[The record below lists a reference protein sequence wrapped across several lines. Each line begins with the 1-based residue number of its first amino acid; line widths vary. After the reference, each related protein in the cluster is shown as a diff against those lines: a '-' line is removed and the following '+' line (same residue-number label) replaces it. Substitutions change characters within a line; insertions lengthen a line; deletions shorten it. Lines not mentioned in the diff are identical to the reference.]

1 MSSRALFPMH
11 RTCLLRATPLAFT
24 LALSVGVPAPADG
37 HAPAADDDGAS
48 RAAPQSSDRVAEV
61 LDRFA
66 KAEGDEQARLALDI
80 FFNNPEAKLALKLD
94 PKLGPLGRRFSEVMA
109 GRDGTSGLAADALG
123 EFRKRMK
130 EAGYADALVAKFER
144 IRNQASVGTV
154 SMDDDV
160 GLKAETPAEQA
171 ELRKLIGGPS
181 DVEAFHRKSQQ
192 LLEDAWSTVAREHGL
207 VPPNREVL
215 ERWLAATTPWHP
227 EAYLASQVLKAGGIP
242 GKSMLQQ
249 TADVTLYKV
258 SKWAAVAEAGE
269 GWAAKEMA
277 RAVLK
282 DLDKVDRV
290 FREVERLT
298 GTRPAFSTAN
308 QALIAEL
315 TTMAAADAETAAG
328 LFKGKGGWV
337 TRCDGLVRQ
346 MESAVVLAPT
356 AQILKARFYATRLPA
371 DVLREALNAIVD
383 ENPERLPAVA
393 KALDRELSKVAGLYL
408 IALDPVSPDA
418 FVRRL
423 LTRWEQGAAALRLG
437 SDDAAIAQFLSGQL
451 ETLPEAGLKVWFDPR
466 TVERL
471 SDLRARFTPEI
482 KRTLAAKLATRLPA
496 SQIDSRITTTLLAG
510 DAQAASGGANA
521 ARGLVFFDGA
531 VGAATALIETS
542 AIMDEGLPPD
552 VERRRIGEAWTRAI
566 PVIGDVYAA
575 GGAFGTGGWSY
586 LEGVLHVAFAASYVV
601 PQVQV
606 PAVIATL
613 AMATYSVGSS
623 IYDVDVLRRLIG
635 TWVASGAFE
644 PTSGRMMGL
653 YDAGHRPR
661 QAPQRSADPGEQAAQ
676 GRRALDVFY
685 TNGGQPYCCQPPL
698 PASLGVSG
706 DKPLP
711 TMLSIRAS
719 LLDYVERA
727 YRLSRDPN
735 VEATRTAIRAAYPTF
750 DIDAALAQPGDLGRQ
765 ALEKLIRAGNA
776 TPTRTPTWALY
787 RQLERIYEEAALAG
801 IWWLTSQAEREYQAT
816 HMVGEAAEVYRRLN
830 ELGTMLR
837 LPLAKHVDQIH
848 NSAFELV
855 SGVWDEH
862 SRAVQRLD
870 LARTFVEGYS
880 GIEATIARIAEMCRR
895 HGVNPPTKYWLSGF
909 LKIDRPRVDDLE
921 RAYSRALTGA
931 DADLKK
937 VAAALKVPYDRS
949 QACPAAIYRE
959 LAQLRVNIIYARDYE
974 LLLAEWSGRLAAA
987 ERSRDETLARI
998 QDRLSRNEPVVS
1010 TLTALL
1016 YQAQEVVLGWRRE
1029 NWADQGVFAEGA
1041 AAFESARTAT
1051 SDTRLRLEGDYAKA
1065 YATAGAR
1072 LTQCTATPATALE
1085 DAVKAA
1091 LRTLG
1096 YDWRP
1101 FEIQGN
1107 NIVPPKDKGGYLLCS
1122 TREESG
1128 LVFAGCRFVYLF
1140 AAVEESKTGAN
1151 KQLTGKDTSDAWG
1164 FEVSVLPLIS
1174 EAGGEAELAA
1184 ILTAY
1189 LRLPTDK
1196 EAQAHYASDAASAWE
1211 RAYRSTHPDATLTK
1225 EEALALFT
1233 GPAGPLRKYRGVLGY
1248 VNSTDEKAPWDW
1260 ESGRALAFKALDA
1273 RAAAVAEDQSAI
1285 RTFWELV
1292 ARLGEDVPAIRQA
1305 WPSWPPFGTMTTL
1318 KVTRGAGCADARF
1331 SEWVNRQ
1338 PMGLVPNTP
1347 EILSRIIC
1355 GPYAAVGEPAREASA
1370 LLDELL
1376 KAGLIVAHGP
1386 AMRRPDRRE

>member
-1 MSSRALFPMH
+1 MSFGADLFNTSPVEALMPS
-11 RTCLLRATPLAFT
+11 LLRQTTLAFT
-24 LALSVGVPAPADG
+24 LALSIGLPAPADG
-37 HAPAADDDGAS
+37 GAS
-48 RAAPQSSDRVAEV
+48 RAALPQSSEQVAEV

-66 KAEGDEQARLALDI
+66 KAEGGEQARLALDI

-94 PKLGPLGRRFSEVMA
+94 PKLASVSRRFSEVMS
-109 GRDGTSGLAADALG
+109 GRDGTAGLAAEALG
-123 EFRKRMK
+123 EFRKRMTD
-130 EAGYADALVAKFER
+130 AGYADALVAKFER
-144 IRNQASVGTV
+144 IRNQASAGTI

-160 GLKAETPAEQA
+160 GLKADTPGEQA
-171 ELRKLIGGPS
+171 ELRKLIGSPS
-181 DVEAFHRKSQQ
+181 DVETFHRKSQQ
-192 LLEDAWSTVAREHGL
+192 LLEDAWSTVARQHGL
-207 VPPNREVL
+207 EPPNREVL

-227 EAYLASQVLKAGGIP
+227 EAYLASEVLKAGGIP
-242 GKSMLQQ
+242 GKSLLQQ

-298 GTRPAFSTAN
+298 GTRPAFSPAS

-315 TTMAAADAETAAG
+315 TTMVAADTETAAR

-346 MESAVVLAPT
+346 MESAVVFAPT

-371 DVLREALNAIVD
+371 DVLREALNAIID
-383 ENPERLPAVA
+383 EDPARLPVVA

-408 IALDPVSPDA
+408 VALDPVSPQT

-423 LTRWEQGAAALRLG
+423 MSRWEHGAAALQLG
-437 SDDAAIAQFLSGQL
+437 AGDDVIAEFLGRQL
-451 ETLPEAGLKVWFDPR
+451 ETLPDAGLKVWFDPKS
-466 TVERL
+466 VERL
-471 SDLRARFTPEI
+471 TDLRVRLSPDI
-482 KRTLAAKLATRLPA
+482 KKGIAAKLATRLPA
-496 SQIDSRITTTLLAG
+496 SEIDSRITTTLLAG
-510 DAQAASGGANA
+510 DAQAAGGGANA
-521 ARGLVFFDGA
+521 ARGLAFFDGA
-531 VGAATALIETS
+531 IGAATALIETS
-542 AIMDEGLPPD
+542 AIMDEGLPPE

-575 GGAFGTGGWSY
+575 SGALGTGGWGY
-586 LEGVLHVAFAASYVV
+586 LEGALHVAIAVSYVV

-606 PAVIATL
+606 PAIIGTL

-623 IYDVDVLRRLIG
+623 IYEVDVLRRLIG

-644 PTSGRMMGL
+644 PTSGRMIGL
-653 YDAGHRPR
+653 YDADHRPR
-661 QAPQRSADPGEQAAQ
+661 QTPRRSADPREQATQ
-676 GRRALDVFY
+676 GRRALEVFY

-698 PASLGVSG
+698 PASLGVPG

-735 VEATRTAIRAAYPTF
+735 VEATRTAIGAAYPTF

-765 ALEKLIRAGNA
+765 ALEMLIREGND

-830 ELGTMLR
+830 ELGTTLR

-855 SGVWDEH
+855 RGVWDEH

-870 LARTFVEGYS
+870 LAKTFVDGYS
-880 GIEATIARIAEMCRR
+880 GIGANIAHVGELCRR

-909 LKIDRPRVDDLE
+909 LRIDRPRVDELE
-921 RAYSRALTGA
+921 RAYSLALSEA
-931 DADLKK
+931 DADLRR
-937 VAAALKVPYDRS
+937 VATALKLPYDRS
-949 QACPAAIYRE
+949 QACQATIYRE
-959 LAQLRVNIIYARDYE
+959 LAQLRVNIVYARDYE

-1016 YQAQEVVLGWRRE
+1016 YQAQEVVLGWHRE

-1041 AAFESARTAT
+1041 AAFESARSAAD
-1051 SDTRLRLEGDYAKA
+1051 STRLRLEGDYAKA
-1065 YATAGAR
+1065 YAAAGVR
-1072 LTQCTATPATALE
+1072 LAQCTATPTSALE

-1101 FEIQGN
+1101 FETQGRD
-1107 NIVPPKDKGGYLLCS
+1107 IVPAKDKGGHLLCR
-1122 TREESG
+1122 THEEST
-1128 LVFAGCRFVYLF
+1128 LVSSACQFEYLF
-1140 AAVEESKTGAN
+1140 AASEKPTTGTD
-1151 KQLTGKDTSDAWG
+1151 KQLTGKETRDGWG
-1164 FEVSVLPLIS
+1164 FEVSVSPLL
-1174 EAGGEAELAA
+1174 AEETELGA
-1184 ILTAY
+1184 ILKMY
-1189 LRLPTDK
+1189 QRLPTDK
-1196 EAQAHYASDAASAWE
+1196 EAQTQYASDAAGAWE
-1211 RAYRSTHPDATLTK
+1211 RAYRSTHPDANLTK
-1225 EEALALFT
+1225 EEAVALFT
-1233 GPAGPLRKYRGVLGY
+1233 GPAGPLRKHRGVLGY
-1248 VNSTDEKAPWDW
+1248 VTSTEEDTPWHW
-1260 ESGRALAFKALDA
+1260 KTSQALTFKALDA
-1273 RAAAVAEDQSAI
+1273 QANAVAEDQSAI
-1285 RTFWELV
+1285 RKFFELI
-1292 ARLGEDVPAIRQA
+1292 ARLGNDVPAIRKA
-1305 WPSWPPFGTMTTL
+1305 WPSWPPFGTVTTL
-1318 KVTRGAGCADARF
+1318 RIWRGASCWDARF
-1331 SEWVNRQ
+1331 SQWAGQFPV
-1338 PMGLVPNTP
+1338 GVPDTP
-1347 EILSRIIC
+1347 EIRSKIIC
-1355 GPYAAVGEPAREASA
+1355 APYTAVAEPMREASA

-1376 KAGLIVAHGP
+1376 KAGLIVANGP
-1386 AMRRPDRRE
+1386 AEPKSSNRRK